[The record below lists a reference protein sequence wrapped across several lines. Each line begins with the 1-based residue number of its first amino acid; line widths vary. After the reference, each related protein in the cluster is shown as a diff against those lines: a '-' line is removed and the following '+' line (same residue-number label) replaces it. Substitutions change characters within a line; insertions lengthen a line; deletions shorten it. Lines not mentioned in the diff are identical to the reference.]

1 MTAMAI
7 KQYYKEGMNML
18 GTQEQIVNDLK
29 KILVEDLFVEIPFD
43 EIKLTDTLSADIG
56 LDSVAHIE
64 LFAIIQDK
72 YGINVPT
79 DQDSLVN
86 YRTVQSMSDF
96 IWNNLQ
102 SAGKKVSA

>member
-1 MTAMAI
+1 
-7 KQYYKEGMNML
+7 ML
-18 GTQEQIVNDLK
+18 GTKDQIVNDLK
-29 KILVEDLFVEIPFD
+29 KILVEDLFVEVPID
-43 EIKLTDTLSADIG
+43 DIKLTDSLSTDIG

-64 LFAIIQDK
+64 LFAIVQDK

>member
-1 MTAMAI
+1 
-7 KQYYKEGMNML
+7 ML
-18 GTQEQIVNDLK
+18 GTKDQIVNDLK

-64 LFAIIQDK
+64 LFAILQDK
-72 YGINVPT
+72 YGITVAT

-86 YRTVQSMSDF
+86 YRTVQSMSDY
-96 IWNNLQ
+96 IWNKLLA
-102 SAGKKVSA
+102 AGKQVSA

>member
-1 MTAMAI
+1 MTVIAI
-7 KQYYKEGMNML
+7 KQYYKEDVNML
-18 GTQEQIVNDLK
+18 GTKDQIVNDLK
-29 KILVEDLFVEIPFD
+29 KILVEDLFVEVPVD
-43 EIKLTDTLSADIG
+43 DIKPTDSLSTDIG

-72 YGINVPT
+72 YGITVPT

-102 SAGKKVSA
+102 SAGKKISA